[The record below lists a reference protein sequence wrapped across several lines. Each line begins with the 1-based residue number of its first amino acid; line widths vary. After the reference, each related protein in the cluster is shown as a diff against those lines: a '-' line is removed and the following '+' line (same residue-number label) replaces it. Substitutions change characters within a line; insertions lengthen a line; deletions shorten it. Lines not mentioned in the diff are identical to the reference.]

1 LDWMSH
7 RYPRP
12 RSRPGRLV
20 MVLVVW
26 AFAGATVLLTAA
38 DTRVGPIL
46 LSLSKRHGVHLG
58 DALVLLVATFVAT
71 GLTWLLLRRR

>member
-1 LDWMSH
+1 MSH
-7 RYPRP
+7 RYSRPRA

-20 MVLVVW
+20 MVLLVW
-26 AFAGATVLLTAA
+26 ALAGATVLLTAV

-46 LSLSKRHGVHLG
+46 LSLSNRHGVHLG

>member
-1 LDWMSH
+1 
-7 RYPRP
+7 
-12 RSRPGRLV
+12 
-20 MVLVVW
+20 MVLLVGVRGGRRP
-26 AFAGATVLLTAA
+26 AHGG

-58 DALVLLVATFVAT
+58 DALVLLVATVVAT